1 MTPRGNLVF
10 GCSDTMISEVKLWK
24 QNIRFCVF
32 QSRSPRLIFDDCVKF
47 LCQWNGTC
55 NMLLVQPMQKVN
67 LGNTTFISY
76 CVNMFIHGHRKIL
89 SYIKLGRHVF
99 SHFSRPQSSRQF
111 LADAASQRSV
121 VPPHKTV
128 EHPHFF
134 FQGLYVCGSGSHA
147 SCIDQIV
154 QESFASCLV
163 WKGNR
168 YFYHWFRSLCQW
180 SQSPHDWDILH
191 EMQSA
196 RFLNDLLVLKERKK
210 DTIVIYMYLS

>member
-1 MTPRGNLVF
+1 MCQLVQEWLEGRFGPPSVALGNLKGGGGLQASILVLPRMWKIQLVEQQILRWSAVVQ
-10 GCSDTMISEVKLWK
+10 GSRLKPVDYDVWRNENARPLPPGHDIGSISHVLYSNK
-24 QNIRFCVF
+24 RAMC
-32 QSRSPRLIFDDCVKF
+32 P
-47 LCQWNGTC
+47 LCQLHSSHATS
-55 NMLLVQPMQKVN
+55 
-67 LGNTTFISY
+67 TF
-76 CVNMFIHGHRKIL
+76 
-89 SYIKLGRHVF
+89 
-99 SHFSRPQSSRQF
+99 PEDQS
-111 LADAASQRSV
+111 
-121 VPPHKTV
+121 PW
-128 EHPHFF
+128 EHQHLF

-196 RFLNDLLVLKERKK
+196 RFLNDLLVLKEKRK
-210 DTIVIYMYLS
+210 THSYIYKYLS